1 MKIVLSW
8 SFARQHLAI
17 EWPSVGHDLGTVWL
31 RVCAEVWF
39 LKEQEKVDEWLL
51 AGDCCTKCSIE
62 AVFRVTGEVSSVEC
76 NYDKWPRSQLRCPFE
91 SFMRELFSIRK
102 EKKKQM
108 LHMPSS
114 HICKD
119 QHSKSYISLSFYKAT
134 FTLLCITDI
143 KNKFKQHSYYTD
155 TLRKLQN
162 KTQKNKQVN
171 ESIMKNTKSN

>member
-62 AVFRVTGEVSSVEC
+62 AVFRVTGEVSSVGC

-102 EKKKQM
+102 EKKSRCYTCLPVTSVK
-108 LHMPSS
+108 
-114 HICKD
+114 
-119 QHSKSYISLSFYKAT
+119 ISIQKAT
-134 FTLLCITDI
+134 FRCHFIKLLLLC
-143 KNKFKQHSYYTD
+143 FASQ
-155 TLRKLQN
+155 TLRTNLN
-162 KTQKNKQVN
+162 
-171 ESIMKNTKSN
+171 NTVIIQTP

>member
-17 EWPSVGHDLGTVWL
+17 EWLSVGHDLGTVWL

-62 AVFRVTGEVSSVEC
+62 AVFRVTGEVSSVGC

-102 EKKKQM
+102 EKKTRCYTCLPVTSVK
-108 LHMPSS
+108 
-114 HICKD
+114 
-119 QHSKSYISLSFYKAT
+119 ISIQKAT
-134 FTLLCITDI
+134 FLCHFIKLLLLC
-143 KNKFKQHSYYTD
+143 FASQ
-155 TLRKLQN
+155 TLRTNLNNTVIIQTPLENCKIKLRRIN
-162 KTQKNKQVN
+162 KW
-171 ESIMKNTKSN
+171 MKA